1 MEKAQI
7 ANKTVLIAR
16 VVSMYFLV
24 SLFGVM
30 FLLKGTFLIAL
41 PELRLQAGQNS
52 MQVMWPMA
60 VGFIGVGLLVGY
72 VSYFYRRLYSTEDL

>member
-7 ANKTVLIAR
+7 ANKAVLIAR